1 MRKKKE
7 DRASWVVHKPP
18 AEMPP
23 ESPRTS
29 ARAAEGSAQ
38 EAGSQPPEKLPPSAS
53 TDALPTPRL
62 FTASESASSDSI
74 GHPAPPAKTYSE
86 IVGILEE
93 AGAAS
98 EPVPV
103 APATPSSAQRQPDAA
118 SDATST
124 AFAFDPEQRYN
135 AGVKTPLIPPLG
147 LFVAKSPES
156 PSLVERVSSGIGG
169 LLGGLGGLLLPKGED
184 AAPVLTKEQEEEAAA
199 VRIQARLPPS
209 PPAQT
214 PPPALTP
221 SAALASHPPAPHP
234 PRPAYVPTRR
244 GGKCGNGLRPRSASH
259 SCPPCAGAHGSW
271 WWGGGSGD
279 GGGWVVGGGWWW

>member
-103 APATPSSAQRQPDAA
+103 AAATPSSAQRQPDAA

-147 LFVAKSPES
+147 ARASRAGAGFEGKPDRDCLYRLEDEKGKEGKGKGK
-156 PSLVERVSSGIGG
+156 ETEEG
-169 LLGGLGGLLLPKGED
+169 KGE
-184 AAPVLTKEQEEEAAA
+184 
-199 VRIQARLPPS
+199 
-209 PPAQT
+209 AQ
-214 PPPALTP
+214 
-221 SAALASHPPAPHP
+221 S
-234 PRPAYVPTRR
+234 
-244 GGKCGNGLRPRSASH
+244 
-259 SCPPCAGAHGSW
+259 
-271 WWGGGSGD
+271 
-279 GGGWVVGGGWWW
+279 